1 MTKVVKDRNRSKKA
15 RHEKKLYKLSKYPAP
30 LKKISW
36 LTIIKSITAWLLITT
51 LALAL

>member
-36 LTIIKSITAWLLITT
+36 LTIIKSITAWLLITK
-51 LALAL
+51 LALAF